1 MIMNDVNKEKSE
13 SWWISGAIE
22 SIRIQ
27 ENESIKGKN

>member
-1 MIMNDVNKEKSE
+1 MRSTRKKRE